1 MGRPKV
7 GGPPPPPPPPLL
19 HQQQLVAVA
28 TPKAHQEAA
37 APTPSSTSATDNWM
51 GSGSPGPLQVFKRV
65 RQLLNMVDEPICKF
79 IIIIYCHYDLMW
91 CIFL

>member
-37 APTPSSTSATDNWM
+37 APTPSSTSATDQDI
-51 GSGSPGPLQVFKRV
+51 SSFKFLKISKSPGLLYSLVVFPPDFCGSQCRTE
-65 RQLLNMVDEPICKF
+65 RA
-79 IIIIYCHYDLMW
+79 H
-91 CIFL
+91 